1 MLPHPL
7 ISFEIQRYCQKEPML
22 KGVYSRN
29 NLDKRNL
36 KIYRQQKYIKYL
48 YETNKR
54 FNNMWILLYWI
65 Y

>member
-48 YETNKR
+48 YKTNKR
-54 FNNMWILLYWI
+54 FNNM
-65 Y
+65 